1 MDKIIHPIRYR
12 IIERKIT
19 PERSYWHFI
28 KGRTFYNPLNLP
40 GEGDIEFMFGT
51 AKKKVVVELFRI
63 NGGKVGYYL
72 ADLLKKQYYYC
83 GNEWKDIKVKL
94 RELGIGTDEPNYS

>member
-1 MDKIIHPIRYR
+1 MEKIIHPIRYR

-19 PERSYWHFI
+19 PLKSCWYFM
-28 KGRTFYNPLNLP
+28 KGKTFYNPLNLP

-51 AKKKVVVELFRI
+51 TKKKVVIELFRI

-72 ADLLKKQYYYC
+72 ADLLNKQYYYC
-83 GNEWKDIKVKL
+83 GNKWEDVKTKL
-94 RELGIGTDEPNYS
+94 RELGIGKDEPNLT